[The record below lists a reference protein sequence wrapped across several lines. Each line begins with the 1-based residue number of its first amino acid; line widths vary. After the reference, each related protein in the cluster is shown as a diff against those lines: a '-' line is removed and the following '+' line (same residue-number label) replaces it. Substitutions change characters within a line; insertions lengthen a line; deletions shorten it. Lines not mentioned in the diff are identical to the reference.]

1 LPAPKP
7 KISEFV
13 EVNKQEQRNIG
24 SADENWQRQV
34 LTRKPAKGGCA
45 TGSGM
50 DCGGKSVS
58 VSAMSP
64 STQRGRAGSNQE
76 QQRQQQ
82 QAQPQGMHGRGG
94 DRQQPAGR
102 GPQQKQPAQTS
113 ELRVPQQK
121 QLPPATEGR
130 GG

>member
-1 LPAPKP
+1 
-7 KISEFV
+7 
-13 EVNKQEQRNIG
+13 
-24 SADENWQRQV
+24 
-34 LTRKPAKGGCA
+34 LTRKPARGECA

-58 VSAMSP
+58 VSVMSP

-82 QAQPQGMHGRGG
+82 QAQPQGMHGRGR
-94 DRQQPAGR
+94 DRQQSVTAGR
-102 GPQQKQPAQTS
+102 GPQRKQPAQTS
-113 ELRVPQQK
+113 DPPVPQQK